1 MTLSEQEGINMFRFL
16 FYLFVMF
23 IATALF
29 GPLGLIASILVILV
43 GGKK

>member
-1 MTLSEQEGINMFRFL
+1 MFRFL